1 MSGGRVFFYV
11 QHLLGIGHTMRAA
24 ALTRAMRG
32 AGLAVTYVSG
42 GFDTIA
48 LELGGADVVQ
58 LPPVR
63 AADARFKT
71 LLDADDRP
79 IDDSW
84 RDRRKTALL
93 DAFADAAPDILL
105 IEMFPFGR
113 WPFRFELLP
122 LLEAARRR
130 PRPPQIVCSLR
141 DILVPKTEAKRLA
154 AIVDVV
160 RRNFDSVLVHGD
172 PDFVRLDDTFTRAA
186 DISDMLH
193 YTGYI
198 APDRRAPANCDET
211 GDVVVS
217 AGGGSTGG
225 ALLRAAIA
233 ARDRSCLSDR
243 HWRILAGPNLP
254 PQDRAALVPAPGITI
269 EPLRPDFR
277 DLLSGCALSISQAGY
292 NTVMDLLSCG
302 TRSILVPF
310 SAHGQSE
317 QFARAGRLAARGWT
331 HVVPE
336 ESLSPDILAAAIDRA
351 MNAPPPRI
359 GALDLDGARKCAA
372 ILAGLVP
379 RSTDREAPHVPQLS
393 L

>member
-24 ALTRAMRG
+24 ALTRAMRN

-42 GFDTIA
+42 GFDTVA
-48 LELGGADVVQ
+48 LELGGADVIQ

-71 LLDADDRP
+71 LLDSDDRP
-79 IDDSW
+79 IDDAW
-84 RDRRKTALL
+84 RDRRKAVLL
-93 DAFADAAPDILL
+93 DAFVDAAPDILL

-122 LLEAARRR
+122 LLEAARQRSAR
-130 PRPPQIVCSLR
+130 PQIVCSLR
-141 DILVPKTEAKRLA
+141 DILVPKSKAKRLA
-154 AIVDVV
+154 DIVDVV
-160 RRNFDSVLVHGD
+160 RRKFDAVLVHGD
-172 PDFVRLDDTFTRAA
+172 PDFVRLDETFTRAG
-186 DISDMLH
+186 DISDMLQ

-198 APDRRAPANCDET
+198 APNRRPPVHCDDT
-211 GDVVVS
+211 GDVIVS

-225 ALLRAAIA
+225 ALLRTAIE
-233 ARDRSCLSDR
+233 ARSRCCLSDR

-254 PQDRAALVPAPGITI
+254 PQDRAALVPVPGVTI

-277 DLLSGCALSISQAGY
+277 DLLAHCALSISQAGY
-292 NTVMDLLSCG
+292 NTVMDLLSCS

-317 QFARAGRLAARGWT
+317 QFARADRLAARGWT
-331 HVVPE
+331 QVVPE
-336 ESLSPDILAAAIDRA
+336 EALSPDTLAAAIDRT
-351 MNAPPPRI
+351 MKSPPPRI
-359 GALDLDGARKCAA
+359 DALDLEGARKCAA

-379 RSTDREAPHVPQLS
+379 RSTDREAPRVPQLS